1 MPSCVGISITFII
14 SLLGTWA
21 AQSQAAFGGKLTV
34 TPEKAVVYEQTDGWL
49 GKPDLFVRVRAYT
62 ASNNTVTMSSS
73 VVEVGVKVDAV
84 FMEPL
89 KFEGRGP
96 WKKLD
101 VTVIDR
107 DKGEYGEGKDDVVV
121 GPIPIELKSNKGE
134 EKLADGHGAV
144 LFKWSIK

>member
-1 MPSCVGISITFII
+1 M
-14 SLLGTWA
+14 GTWA
-21 AQSQAAFGGKLTV
+21 AQSQAAFKGKLTV
-34 TPEKAVVYEQTDGWL
+34 TPEKAVAYEQTDGWL
-49 GKPDLFVRVRAYT
+49 GKPDLYVRVRGYT
-62 ASNNTVTMSSS
+62 ASKDRLTMSTR
-73 VVEVGVKVDAV
+73 VVEVGVKAVAV

-96 WKKLD
+96 WVKFD

-121 GPIPIELKSNKGE
+121 GPIPIELKSNKGDK
-134 EKLADGHGAV
+134 KLAGKYGAV